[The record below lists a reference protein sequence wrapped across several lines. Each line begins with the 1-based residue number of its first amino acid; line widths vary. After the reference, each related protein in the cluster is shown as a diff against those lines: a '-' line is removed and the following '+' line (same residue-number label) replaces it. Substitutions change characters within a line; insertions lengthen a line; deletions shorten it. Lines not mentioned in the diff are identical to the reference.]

1 MANFI
6 YSLKSTVNIWRDMR
20 VSSLMIVVLATITA
34 LSGCGKKEEVAP
46 QREIVRPVKA
56 MVLGAAE
63 SKLSRQFPGT
73 VRASDRV
80 DLSFNVPGRLVELS
94 VKQGDSVKKGD
105 LIARLDARDF
115 ESNLKAAEA
124 RYTETK
130 TNYDRGKDLVK
141 QGFISKIQFDQLRS
155 NFEQAEADLAV
166 KKKALNDT
174 YLRAPFGG
182 KVAKRFVQNFED
194 VNAKQT
200 IISLQD
206 TAMIEVVVNAP
217 ERIIAGARGPTD
229 GSRATAVA
237 VFDSVPGKEFELSIK
252 EFATEADPKTQTFE
266 YVLIMP
272 QPKNANILPGMTA
285 TVIVTAKGV
294 TEEEPSY
301 VIPAL
306 AVFANEAG
314 VAQVWIVDP
323 NDNTVHSREVQTD
336 ELVGS
341 ENIRITKGL
350 KSGDM
355 IAVAGVSVL
364 REGMQVR
371 PVDKIE
377 F

>member
-1 MANFI
+1 MAKFT
-6 YSLKSTVNIWRDMR
+6 YGLKLIVTTWRDLR
-20 VSSLMIVVLATITA
+20 VIFSVLSALALLVA

-56 MVLGAAE
+56 MVMGAAE
-63 SKLSRQFPGT
+63 TKLSRQFPGT

-80 DLSFNVPGRLVELS
+80 DLSFNVPGRLIELS

-105 LIARLDARDF
+105 VIARLDARDF

-130 TNYDRGKDLVK
+130 TNFERGQDMVK
-141 QGFISKIQFDQLRS
+141 QGFISKVQFDQLRS

-166 KKKALNDT
+166 KQKALNDT

-194 VNAKQT
+194 VNAKQP

-217 ERIIAGARGPTD
+217 ERIIAGARGPAD

-237 VFDSVPGKEFELSIK
+237 VFDSVPGQEFQLSIK
-252 EFATEADPKTQTFE
+252 EFATEADPQTQTFE

-294 TEEEPSY
+294 TDEEPSY
-301 VIPAL
+301 LIPAV

-314 VAQVWIVDP
+314 VPQVWLVDP

-350 KSGDM
+350 KNGDM